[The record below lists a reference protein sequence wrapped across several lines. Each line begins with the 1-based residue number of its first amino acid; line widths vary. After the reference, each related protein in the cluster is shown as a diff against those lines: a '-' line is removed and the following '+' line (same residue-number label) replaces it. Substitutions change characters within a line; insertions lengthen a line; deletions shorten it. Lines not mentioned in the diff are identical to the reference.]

1 MKNKKLKRMTWA
13 YALRGLLFGLVIAL
27 IVFLLAA
34 DSDAYH
40 NSDRTMA
47 DFVRAFP
54 AFWVMLLLPLLCAA
68 AGYLVAWRMA
78 SIIRGMN
85 KALKAEEVRS
95 DTILQ
100 FVEGLSAGKL
110 DVKINSEDKDDDLI
124 SSLVQLQKNLKQNQK
139 EDIKR
144 RDEEQQRTWVTNGVA
159 QFGEILRRNNDN
171 MRELSYNIIR
181 YLVDYVHLTQA
192 GFFLLHTGE
201 EKGDNGKKFFELTA
215 FIAYDRRKYA
225 DKVIEWGEGLVG
237 RCALEQK
244 TIYMTELPQ
253 HYITVTSGLGEGDP
267 SSLILVPLKSNDIV
281 YGVIEMAMLQPL
293 LRHEIEFLEKTAE
306 SIAMTIS
313 TVKTNMQTAVL
324 LQETQQQAAKMREQE
339 ETLRQNLEEMRATQ
353 EENERKEIE
362 MKGFITA
369 IDHASISMEFATD
382 GTILKVNDNFLRTFG
397 YKAEE
402 IADQNMSIFFFKED
416 QDKLDEL
423 LETISKGDTY
433 NGRVRRRSKKGEEV
447 WLLSTYTP
455 VRDTDGEVLKV
466 ISLETNVADQVK
478 LEREMQDSQR
488 ELDIRLQETR
498 AEVEAK
504 FKEIE
509 AVKVR
514 NEKTLDGMLDAII
527 TTNQEGIVEFFNVAA
542 EKLWSYSRDEVLG
555 HHVSMLFAEDDIQ
568 KNDFIKAFVTPD
580 MPKIIGERKEVPIKD
595 KFGESVPV
603 LVLLSEAEVNGEHSF
618 TAFIQNIEV
627 ELF

>member
-1 MKNKKLKRMTWA
+1 MKNKKLKRMNWIW
-13 YALRGLLFGLVIAL
+13 ALRGLIFGIIISL

-40 NSDRTMA
+40 NSERTLS
-47 DFVRAFP
+47 DFVRSFP
-54 AFWVMLLLPLLCAA
+54 AFWVMLLLPILCAA
-68 AGYLVAWRMA
+68 AGFFVSWRMCV
-78 SIIRGMN
+78 IIRGMK
-85 KALKAEEVRS
+85 KALKTQESRS
-95 DTILQ
+95 DSILQ

-110 DVKINSEDKDDDLI
+110 DVKINSDDKDDDLI
-124 SSLVQLQKNLKQNQK
+124 SSLNQLQHSLQQNQK
-139 EDIKR
+139 EDLKR
-144 RDEEQQRTWVTNGVA
+144 REEEQQRTWVTNGVA

-171 MRELSYNIIR
+171 MQELSYNIIR
-181 YLVDYVHLTQA
+181 YLVDYVKLTQA

-201 EKGDNGKKFFELTA
+201 DKGDNGKKFFELTA

-225 DKVIEWGEGLVG
+225 DKTIEWGEGLVG
-237 RCALEQK
+237 RCAMEKK
-244 TIYMTELPQ
+244 TIYMTELPP
-253 HYITVTSGLGEGDP
+253 HYVTVTSGLGEGDP
-267 SSLILVPLKSNDIV
+267 SAIILVPLKSNDVV
-281 YGVIEMAMLQPL
+281 YGVIEMATLLPL

-313 TVKTNMQTAVL
+313 TVRTNMQTAVL

-339 ETLRQNLEEMRATQ
+339 EILRQNLEEMRATQ

-416 QDKLDEL
+416 QQDLDNL
-423 LETISKGDTY
+423 LDTINNGETF
-433 NGRVRRRSKKGEEV
+433 NGRVRRRSKRGDEV

-455 VRDTDGEVLKV
+455 VRDSDGEILKV
-466 ISLETNVADQVK
+466 ISLETNIADQVK
-478 LEREMQDSQR
+478 LEHEMQDSQK
-488 ELDIRLQETR
+488 ELDVRLKATR

-504 FKEIE
+504 FKEVE

-514 NEKTLDGMLDAII
+514 NEKTLDGMLDAIV
-527 TTNQEGIVEFFNVAA
+527 TTNQEGIVEFFNEAA
-542 EKLWSYSRDEVLG
+542 EKLWSYSRVEVLG
-555 HHVSMLFAEDDIQ
+555 QNVSMLFADDDLQ
-568 KNDFIKAFVTPD
+568 KNDFIKSFVTPD
-580 MPKIIGERKEVPIKD
+580 LPKTIGERREIPIKD
-595 KFGESVPV
+595 KYGESVPV
-603 LVLLSEAEVNGEHSF
+603 LALLCEAEVDGEHSF

>member
-1 MKNKKLKRMTWA
+1 MKNKKLKRMTWIW
-13 YALRGLLFGLVIAL
+13 ALRGFIFGVVIAL
-27 IVFLLAA
+27 LVFLLAA

-40 NSDRTMA
+40 NSERTLN
-47 DFVRAFP
+47 DFVRTFP
-54 AFWVMLLLPLLCAA
+54 AFWVILLLPLLCAA
-68 AGYLVAWRMA
+68 AGAIVSWRMGN
-78 SIIRGMN
+78 IIKGMN
-85 KALKAEEVRS
+85 KTLKAQEVRS
-95 DTILQ
+95 DSILQ
-100 FVEGLSAGKL
+100 FVEGLSAGRL
-110 DVKINSEDKDDDLI
+110 DVKINSADKDDDLI
-124 SSLVQLQKNLKQNQK
+124 SSLNQLQHSLQQNQK
-139 EDIKR
+139 EDLKR

-171 MRELSYNIIR
+171 MQELSYNIIR
-181 YLVDYVHLTQA
+181 YLVDYVNLTQA

-215 FIAYDRRKYA
+215 FVAYDRRKYA
-225 DKVIEWGEGLVG
+225 DKIIEWGEGLVG
-237 RCALEQK
+237 RCAMEQK
-244 TIYMTELPQ
+244 TIYMTELPP
-253 HYITVTSGLGEGDP
+253 HYVTVTSGLGEGDP
-267 SSLILVPLKSNDIV
+267 SAIILVPLKSNDIV
-281 YGVIEMAMLQPL
+281 YGVIEMATLQPL

-313 TVKTNMQTAVL
+313 TVRTNMQTAVL

-339 ETLRQNLEEMRATQ
+339 EILRQNLEEMRATQ

-416 QDKLDEL
+416 QQDLDEL
-423 LETISKGDTY
+423 LQTINDGETF
-433 NGRVRRRSKKGEEV
+433 NGRVRRRSKRGEEV

-455 VRDTDGEVLKV
+455 VRDSDGEILKV
-466 ISLETNVADQVK
+466 ISLETNIADQVK
-478 LEREMQDSQR
+478 LEREMQDSQK

-504 FKEIE
+504 FKEVE

-514 NEKTLDGMLDAII
+514 NEKTLDGMLDAIV
-527 TTNQEGIVEFFNVAA
+527 TTNQDGIVEFFNEAA
-542 EKLWSYSRDEVLG
+542 EKLWSYKREEVLG
-555 HHVSMLFAEDDIQ
+555 KNASMLFADDDLQ
-568 KNDFIKAFVTPD
+568 NNDFIKAFVSPEL
-580 MPKIIGERKEVPIKD
+580 PKTIGERKEVPIKD
-595 KFGESVPV
+595 KYGESVSV
-603 LVLLSEAEVNGEHSF
+603 LVLLCEAEVYGEHSF
-618 TAFIQNIEV
+618 TAFIQNVEV

>member
-13 YALRGLLFGLVIAL
+13 YALRGLVFGLVIAL
-27 IVFLLAA
+27 VVFLLAA

-40 NSDRTMA
+40 NSDRTLA

-54 AFWVMLLLPLLCAA
+54 AFWVMLLMPILCAA

-78 SIIRGMN
+78 AIIKGMN

-244 TIYMTELPQ
+244 TIYMTELPR

-397 YKAEE
+397 YKADE

-423 LETISKGDTY
+423 LETISKGDTF

-455 VRDTDGEVLKV
+455 VRDSDGEVLKV

-542 EKLWSYSRDEVLG
+542 EKLWGYSRDEVLG

-580 MPKIIGERKEVPIKD
+580 MPKTIGERKEVPIKD

-627 ELF
+627 EFF

>member
-1 MKNKKLKRMTWA
+1 MKNKKLKRMTWT

-27 IVFLLAA
+27 VVFLLAA

-110 DVKINSEDKDDDLI
+110 DVKINAEDKDDDLI

-423 LETISKGDTY
+423 LETISRGDTY
-433 NGRVRRRSKKGEEV
+433 NGRVRRRSKRGEEV

-542 EKLWSYSRDEVLG
+542 EKLWGYSRDEVLG
-555 HHVSMLFAEDDIQ
+555 HHVSMLFAEDEIQ

>member
-1 MKNKKLKRMTWA
+1 MKNKKLKRMNWIW
-13 YALRGLLFGLVIAL
+13 ALRGLVFGIIISL

-40 NSDRTMA
+40 NSERTLS
-47 DFVRAFP
+47 DFVRSFP
-54 AFWVMLLLPLLCAA
+54 AFWVMLLLPVLCAA
-68 AGYLVAWRMA
+68 AGFVISWRMSA
-78 SIIRGMN
+78 IIREMK
-85 KALKAEEVRS
+85 KALKTQESRS
-95 DTILQ
+95 DSILQ
-100 FVEGLSAGKL
+100 FVEGLSAGRL
-110 DVKINSEDKDDDLI
+110 DVKINSDDKDDDLI
-124 SSLVQLQKNLKQNQK
+124 SSLNQLQHSLQQNQK
-139 EDIKR
+139 EDLKR
-144 RDEEQQRTWVTNGVA
+144 REEEQQRTWVTNGVA

-171 MRELSYNIIR
+171 MQELSYNIIR
-181 YLVDYVHLTQA
+181 YLVDYVKLTQA

-201 EKGDNGKKFFELTA
+201 DKGDNGKKFFELTA

-225 DKVIEWGEGLVG
+225 DKTIEWGEGLVG
-237 RCALEQK
+237 RCAMEKK
-244 TIYMTELPQ
+244 TIYMTELPP
-253 HYITVTSGLGEGDP
+253 HYVTVTSGLGEGDP
-267 SSLILVPLKSNDIV
+267 AALLLVPLKSNDVV
-281 YGVIEMAMLQPL
+281 YGVIEMATLLPL

-313 TVKTNMQTAVL
+313 TVRTNMQTAVL

-339 ETLRQNLEEMRATQ
+339 EILRQNLEEMRATQ

-416 QDKLDEL
+416 QQDLDNL
-423 LETISKGDTY
+423 LDTINNGETF
-433 NGRVRRRSKKGEEV
+433 NGRVRRRSKRGDEV

-455 VRDTDGEVLKV
+455 VRDSDGEILKV
-466 ISLETNVADQVK
+466 ISLETNIADQVK
-478 LEREMQDSQR
+478 LEHEMQDSQK
-488 ELDIRLQETR
+488 ELDIRLKETR

-504 FKEIE
+504 FKEVE

-514 NEKTLDGMLDAII
+514 NEKTLDGMLDAIV
-527 TTNQEGIVEFFNVAA
+527 TTNQDGIVEFFNEAA
-542 EKLWSYSRDEVLG
+542 EKLWSYSRTEVLG
-555 HHVSMLFAEDDIQ
+555 NNVSMLFAEDNLQ
-568 KNDFIKAFVTPD
+568 KDNFIKSFVTPEL
-580 MPKIIGERKEVPIKD
+580 PKTIGERREIPIKD
-595 KFGESVPV
+595 KYGEIVPV
-603 LVLLSEAEVNGEHSF
+603 LALLCEAEVDGEHSF

>member
-13 YALRGLLFGLVIAL
+13 YALRGLVFGLVIAL
-27 IVFLLAA
+27 VVFLLAA

-40 NSDRTMA
+40 NSDRTLA

-54 AFWVMLLLPLLCAA
+54 AFWVMLLMPILCAA
-68 AGYLVAWRMA
+68 AGYLAAWRMA
-78 SIIRGMN
+78 AIIKGMN

-397 YKAEE
+397 YKADE

-423 LETISKGDTY
+423 LETISKGDTF

-542 EKLWSYSRDEVLG
+542 EKLWGYSRDEVLG

-580 MPKIIGERKEVPIKD
+580 MPKTIGERKEVPIKD